1 MTEVLHGK
9 TALITGAS
17 SGLGADFARQLAQ
30 RGCHLILVARRL
42 ERLQALQAEISAQYP
57 VTIQVMACDLLHKE
71 ARQGLFDQLEREGQV
86 VDLLVN
92 NAGLGVFGEFKDN
105 DWESLAALLE
115 LDVVALTHLTRLF
128 LPGMLARNSGYLLL
142 IGSTG
147 SFQPTPY
154 YAAYA
159 AAKSYVLSFGKAL
172 HYELRESQVKC
183 TVLCP
188 GVTRTEFF
196 EISGQAVTAYQRQ
209 TMMES
214 AEVVRLGLEALLKG
228 RPSVV
233 AGWLNALLAWGT
245 RLLPRQALAATTA
258 RLMK

>member
-1 MTEVLHGK
+1 MTASLQGK

-17 SGLGADFARQLAQ
+17 SGLGADFARQLAE
-30 RGCHLILVARRL
+30 RGCNLILVARRL
-42 ERLQALQAEISAQYP
+42 DRLQALQAEISARHP
-57 VTIQVMACDLLHKE
+57 VSIQTLACDLLQKE
-71 ARQGLFDQLEREGQV
+71 ARQDLFDQLQRQGQV

-105 DWESLAALLE
+105 TWESLEAMLE
-115 LDVVALTHLTRLF
+115 LDVVALTHLTHLF

-159 AAKSYVLSFGKAL
+159 AAKSYVLSFGEAL
-172 HYELRESQVKC
+172 HYELRASQVKC

-196 EISGQAVTAYQRQ
+196 EVSGQAVTAYQRQ

-214 AEVVRLGLEALLKG
+214 AEVVRLGLAALLQG
-228 RPSVV
+228 RPSLV